1 MSFLKSAPKAQALP
15 LNYTASDCAVKL
27 EVVPVPKGHS
37 AVDDQKLIAQ
47 KKLIAQLENEE
58 PGLFEEKACIV
69 KTVDKERQYKQAAEF
84 KSSVTLESLQ
94 EIMEENDLCLKVKFV
109 RPGFNSSNNVYMVSA
124 NKLESLF
131 EENSDSNLLKKTH
144 LSIGEVDNHTGFA
157 TLTVREKMPSR
168 QHVAYSVD
176 FTMHEVDDERMRC
189 EYK

>member
-1 MSFLKSAPKAQALP
+1 MSFLKSTPKAAALP
-15 LNYTASDCAVKL
+15 LNYTVSDCAVKL
-27 EVVPVPKGHS
+27 EVVPIPQGHS
-37 AVDDQKLIAQ
+37 AVDESKLIEQ
-47 KKLIAQLENEE
+47 QNMILQLEKEE
-58 PGLFEEKACIV
+58 PALFSEKECIV
-69 KTVDKERQYKQAAEF
+69 KTVGKERQYKQAAEF

-124 NKLESLF
+124 NKLENLF
-131 EENSDSNLLKKTH
+131 EENADTNLLKKTH
-144 LSIGEVDNHTGFA
+144 LSIGDVNNQVGFA

-176 FTMHEVDDERMRC
+176 FTMDERSDERMRC